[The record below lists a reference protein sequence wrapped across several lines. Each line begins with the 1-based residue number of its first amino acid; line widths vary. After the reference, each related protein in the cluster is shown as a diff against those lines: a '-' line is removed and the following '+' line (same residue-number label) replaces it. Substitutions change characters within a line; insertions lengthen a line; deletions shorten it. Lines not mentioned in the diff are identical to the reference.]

1 MEENLKMQLQREFE
15 LELLRNHKLKLV
27 NFEHDDSDYI
37 GMNIVDELR
46 STVVQDLFYLVEKIS
61 YISAK
66 NLLKSGV
73 IKNFYT
79 VHYNDTAVSHDED
92 YPLYF
97 CTDIL
102 AVRETIS
109 EIYTHHIPDAGF
121 INWNENL
128 HIFVYKYDQKNITY
142 TQLY

>member
-73 IKNFYT
+73 IKNFIQYIT
-79 VHYNDTAVSHDED
+79 T
-92 YPLYF
+92 
-97 CTDIL
+97 IL
-102 AVRETIS
+102 LFPMMKI
-109 EIYTHHIPDAGF
+109 IHC
-121 INWNENL
+121 
-128 HIFVYKYDQKNITY
+128 IFVQIF
-142 TQLY
+142 LR